1 VSRVLLV
8 VVVYLLAWT
17 ALDVAAS
24 QFQAARDVSLWYPPP
39 ALDLVLLLVFGLR
52 YTPVLLLNTISHT
65 ALVNPVGLDALHVA
79 AFGLITTAGYAGA
92 ALVLLRGVRVD
103 PRLPTQRDVLW
114 LVVVACGAGPLFVA
128 AAQVTLLCT
137 AGVLRW
143 SQLPLLVAGHWAGS
157 ATGIAMLAP
166 VLLLAARR
174 WPATRPAGWPEAWV
188 SRPPL
193 PAGPPGLRVS
203 RLELAAQLLVLTGAV
218 YAAYASTAGA
228 LDYTYLVYVPLV
240 WIAVRGGLRV
250 AAPAVLLANI
260 AAVALNGGRVP
271 GQGGIA
277 LQFGLVT
284 LSLTGLLLGA
294 LVTQRRTDS
303 ERHRHEALHDPL
315 TGLANR
321 ALFTDR
327 LARATARAGR
337 GPARGY
343 AVLLVGLDNFRQV
356 NDSLGQHAGDQVL
369 VDVARRL
376 QQAIRPVDS
385 LARLGG
391 DEFAV
396 LVEEL
401 ADPAEVEDITD
412 GLLAVI
418 DAPHQLADVPAPV
431 VVSASIGSVLG
442 RPGDP
447 GSQDLLRDATV
458 ALHRAKRDGRHMSFV
473 RGMHQQAVSR
483 LHSESA
489 LREAVDQRQIS
500 VVFQPVIDLNS
511 LGVVGVEALARW
523 TPPGGQAVQPASF
536 IALAEHTGL
545 ILPLGEQVLRQA
557 CQAVA
562 GWQPG
567 SGAPPRL
574 AVNASPQEL
583 AAPGYTKRLL
593 AILAAAG
600 LPAAQL
606 DIEITETQWVA
617 QSGTVRDALAELA
630 AAGVG
635 LLVDDFGTGYSSF
648 TYLHELPVTGLKI
661 DQSFIAG
668 VPHHRQHAAIV
679 RSILAMAAELDLSV
693 TAEGVGTPAQLD
705 FLQQHHCQRAQG
717 FLLGR
722 PTPDAS
728 AG

>member
-1 VSRVLLV
+1 
-8 VVVYLLAWT
+8 
-17 ALDVAAS
+17 
-24 QFQAARDVSLWYPPP
+24 
-39 ALDLVLLLVFGLR
+39 
-52 YTPVLLLNTISHT
+52 
-65 ALVNPVGLDALHVA
+65 
-79 AFGLITTAGYAGA
+79 
-92 ALVLLRGVRVD
+92 
-103 PRLPTQRDVLW
+103 
-114 LVVVACGAGPLFVA
+114 
-128 AAQVTLLCT
+128 
-137 AGVLRW
+137 
-143 SQLPLLVAGHWAGS
+143 
-157 ATGIAMLAP
+157 M
-166 VLLLAARR
+166 
-174 WPATRPAGWPEAWV
+174 

-250 AAPAVLLANI
+250 AAPGVLLANI

-284 LSLTGLLLGA
+284 LSSTGLLLGA

-327 LARATARAGR
+327 LARAAARAGR
-337 GPARGY
+337 GPGRGY

-401 ADPAEVEDITD
+401 ADPAEVEDITG

-447 GSQDLLRDATV
+447 GCQEDLLRDANV
-458 ALHRAKRDGRHMSFV
+458 ALHRAKRDGRHRHMSFV
-473 RGMHQQAVSR
+473 RGMHQQVVSR
-483 LHSESA
+483 LQSESA

-523 TPPGGQAVQPASF
+523 TPPGGQAVGPASF

-562 GWQPG
+562 GRQPG

-583 AAPGYTKRLL
+583 AAPGYTNRLL
-593 AILAAAG
+593 AILADAG

-661 DQSFIAG
+661 DQSFIA
-668 VPHHRQHAAIV
+668 VSRTTASTP
-679 RSILAMAAELDLSV
+679 RSCGPSWPWQPNS
-693 TAEGVGTPAQLD
+693 T
-705 FLQQHHCQRAQG
+705 
-717 FLLGR
+717 
-722 PTPDAS
+722 
-728 AG
+728 